1 MLDRTLRILAG
12 AEEASGVAALQLL
25 SSKLAAIRV
34 NGKPAPSEQVLINQL
49 GQQEVTPY

>member
-1 MLDRTLRILAG
+1 MGENWYTMLADWCAD
-12 AEEASGVAALQLL
+12 
-25 SSKLAAIRV
+25 RV